1 MPRQL
6 GKTYFIVQASLSLS
20 GGEKKQEEN
29 YEQKIFE
36 QDFITGISH
45 FDGILNDPARD
56 CACRRG
62 R

>member
-6 GKTYFIVQASLSLS
+6 GKTYFIDKRLSALS

-45 FDGILNDPARD
+45 FDGILNDRSP
-56 CACRRG
+56 
-62 R
+62 